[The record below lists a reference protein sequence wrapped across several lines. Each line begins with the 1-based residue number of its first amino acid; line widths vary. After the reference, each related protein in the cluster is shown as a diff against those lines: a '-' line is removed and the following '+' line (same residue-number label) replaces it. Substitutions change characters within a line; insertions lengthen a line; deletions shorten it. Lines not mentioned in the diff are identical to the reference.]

1 MQLRL
6 TQYGA
11 LMRRR
16 RIWLSS
22 VLVFAYLVIVL
33 VALQTGDRRYR
44 SLGRE
49 LSQWDGQL
57 YLSIARDG
65 YERFPPTA
73 DRPYI
78 SGNIGW
84 FPFYP
89 LMGRALSHLGL
100 TTHWS
105 LIVLSWIC
113 FWLALMVIYSLVE
126 TKFGERTAI
135 LTVLATF
142 LYPTSFYFAT
152 AFPYSLYLFLAVVT
166 FYLLHRQKYALL
178 WLPTA
183 GLAVTYP
190 SGIVIAL
197 PIAYHLV
204 RRWKALG
211 WSQRVWL
218 AVAILAIGVA
228 ILAYFLHYYFKFGDF
243 FLYFHYQSQY
253 LHGHSLTFPLI
264 TLYKF
269 MTELSFTH
277 LEFIIVALTLGF
289 AAVAYTRRIEGEWQV
304 YLLAVLLFT
313 PTFGTIQCYYRHV
326 IVAFPMF
333 VMLGMAAGSPRRK
346 YLFGGYA
353 VASALLAWF
362 VFVPAFKKGILM

>member
-1 MQLRL
+1 M
-6 TQYGA
+6 
-11 LMRRR
+11 
-16 RIWLSS
+16 SS
-22 VLVFAYLVIVL
+22 VLFVAYLVIVL
-33 VALQTGDRRYR
+33 VALQTGERRYH

-49 LSQWDGQL
+49 LVQWDGQL

-65 YERFPPTA
+65 YESFPPTTTQ
-73 DRPYI
+73 PYI
-78 SGNIGW
+78 TGNVGW

-89 LMGRALSHLGL
+89 LLGRALSYTGL
-100 TTHWS
+100 TTPWS

-113 FWLALMVIYSLVE
+113 LWLALIVIYSLVE
-126 TKFGERTAI
+126 SKFGERTAI
-135 LTVLATF
+135 FTVLAAF
-142 LYPTSFYFAT
+142 LYPTSFYFVA
-152 AFPYSLYLFLAVVT
+152 AFPYSLYLLLAVVT

-190 SGIVIAL
+190 SGMVIAL
-197 PIAYHLV
+197 PIAYHLI
-204 RRWKALG
+204 RHWKALRR
-211 WSQRVWL
+211 SQRVWL

-228 ILAYFLHYYFKFGDF
+228 ILAYFFHYYVKFGDF

-253 LHGHSLTFPLI
+253 LHGHSLTFPLV

-277 LEFIIVALTLGF
+277 LEFLIVALTLGF
-289 AAVAYTRRIEGEWQV
+289 AVLTYTRKMDGEWQV

-326 IVAFPMF
+326 LVAFPLF

-346 YLFGGYA
+346 YLFGGYV

-362 VFVPAFKKGILM
+362 VFVPAFKKAVLM